1 MAIPD
6 QHALSLEERLRES
19 EQRAHELEARLGE
32 HLQQLRHHQQR
43 PRNVNQ
49 ELEDSFSTLDRVAI
63 FITEH
68 VGTFGFFIIIF
79 CWTVLWLGWNTL
91 GPRSLRFDPRPAFV
105 LWLFISNMIQ
115 IFLMPLI
122 MIGQN
127 LQNRHSEL
135 RAENDFEINRK
146 AEQEI
151 VAVLLHLEHQAAL
164 LEHQQQL
171 SEEILSRLDAPR
183 AEAPATAVS
192 AP

>member
-6 QHALSLEERLRES
+6 ERLRES
-19 EQRAHELEARLGE
+19 EQRARELEARLRA
-32 HLQQLRHHQQR
+32 HLQFLRQHQR
-43 PRNVNQ
+43 PPRNVNQ

-63 FITEH
+63 FITDH

-135 RAENDFEINRK
+135 RAENDFEINQK
-146 AEQEI
+146 AEREI
-151 VAVLLHLEHQAAL
+151 EAVLLHLEHQAAL

-171 SEEILSRLDAPR
+171 TREILSRLDTPR
-183 AEAPATAVS
+183 AQAPAASVP